1 MAVQFLTQDWIDAL
15 NGALSEHD
23 AFQSAIANTDLGVQF
38 VVSEAPGGDP
48 IDYYLSISGG
58 NATAALGSLEGAD
71 VTIKS
76 NYDTAGAVSKG
87 ELNTQ
92 TAFMTGKI
100 KVEGNLA
107 VLMMNQ
113 NIITQWGKAS
123 ESLEVDY

>member
-1 MAVQFLTQDWIDAL
+1 MAVKFLTEDWISALNDAL
-15 NGALSEHD
+15 GAHEG
-23 AFQSAIANTDLGVQF
+23 FQSAIASTDLGVQF
-38 VVSEAPGGDP
+38 VVTDGSDDEP
-48 IDYYLSISGG
+48 IDYYLSIGSG
-58 NATAALGSLEGAD
+58 AASAALGSLEGAD

-76 NYDTAGAVSKG
+76 NYETASAVSKG

-113 NIITQWGKAS
+113 NIISQWGKAS
-123 ESLEVDY
+123 ESIEVDY